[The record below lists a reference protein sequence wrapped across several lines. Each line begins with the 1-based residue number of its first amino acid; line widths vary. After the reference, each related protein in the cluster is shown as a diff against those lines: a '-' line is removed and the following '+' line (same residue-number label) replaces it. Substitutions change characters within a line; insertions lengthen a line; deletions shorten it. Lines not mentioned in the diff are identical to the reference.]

1 MPIRG
6 GTKVKGFEIK
16 LTRYGD
22 LYWSRVPSVIETDGA
37 PQDASSVM
45 IDFGPITLAKE
56 PYGKLKAI
64 NPAKLF
70 IVNLTGKRF
79 APSVAQSFNL

>member
-1 MPIRG
+1 
-6 GTKVKGFEIK
+6 
-16 LTRYGD
+16 
-22 LYWSRVPSVIETDGA
+22 
-37 PQDASSVM
+37 M